1 MKSAHGW
8 ARFFAGLCVMIFGT
22 LAVISR
28 PDPSRWT
35 GRSSSSVLPRLAA
48 TLPPQGVQLSQEQ
61 SETPACILRFVTRY
75 TQCGHRTTRIQS
87 ASPIPDGDRLA
98 AQYTGWSL
106 FATDQ
111 GFTLSREIDQLCPEH
126 ILARLENGS
135 LHLYRNETGGS
146 SLENYQTLPNPI
158 ADGQHQ
164 DIRRELEQG
173 VILDS
178 AQALEDYLESIT
190 S

>member
-22 LAVISR
+22 LAVVSR

-48 TLPPQGVQLSQEQ
+48 TLPPQGVQLSISQPED
-61 SETPACILRFVTRY
+61 SSCMLRFVTQY
-75 TQCGHRTTRIQS
+75 TRCGHHTTRIQS
-87 ASPIPDGDRLA
+87 ASPAPNGDRLA
-98 AQYTGWSL
+98 VQYAGWSL
-106 FATDQ
+106 TATGE

-126 ILARLENGS
+126 ILARLEGGA

-146 SLENYQTLPNPI
+146 SLENYKTLPDPLSG
-158 ADGQHQ
+158 AQHESV
-164 DIRRELEQG
+164 RRELTEG
-173 VILDS
+173 VVFDS
-178 AQALEDYLESIT
+178 AESLEDYLESV
-190 S
+190 SS

>member
-22 LAVISR
+22 LAVVSR

-48 TLPPQGVQLSQEQ
+48 TLPPPGVQLSQDGQ
-61 SETPACILRFVTRY
+61 DDSACILRFITQYTR
-75 TQCGHRTTRIQS
+75 CGHHTTHIQS

-98 AQYTGWSL
+98 VQYAGWSL
-106 FATDQ
+106 AATDQ
-111 GFTLSREIDQLCPEH
+111 GFTLSQEVDQLCPKH
-126 ILARLENGS
+126 ILARLENGA

-146 SLENYQTLPNPI
+146 SLVNYKTLPDPI
-158 ADGQHQ
+158 ADSQHES
-164 DIRRELEQG
+164 IRHELSEG
-173 VILDS
+173 VVFDS
-178 AQALEDYLESIT
+178 AQALEDYLESI
-190 S
+190 SS